1 MTAVGRCFECFR
13 PKPAC
18 FCASIPRIWNRTEVF
33 ILQHRREQF
42 HRFNTARIVR
52 KALHNSQLLADYTNN
67 ISRRLELKPRTG
79 LLSPGP
85 TATLLSELPV
95 DQRPDQLVVVD
106 GTWHQAK
113 TLIREIPLLQRL
125 PRYQLLPDSPSR
137 FRIRREPNGTSLS
150 TVEAV
155 VQALRILEPETAGL
169 DRLLEAFNK
178 MVETQLAHTG
188 SLNGS
193 RFKQRRSS
201 TVSNIPLALKNSLQ
215 NIVVAYGEAAPGQR
229 GSIRADLPPVSWVA
243 QRLGDDAVFACTLV
257 PSQPLSDEF
266 LRHLQLARSDFADA
280 LSLTDVRRRWAQFSQ
295 PADIVAFIH
304 PGTMRLFSQ
313 IAEGPTKCLVLKS
326 IKTEALPT
334 EVTLPEFWISH
345 GRSRS
350 SCRPLGRASKRLAIA
365 VAWVRHLN
373 SIANGH

>member
-1 MTAVGRCFECFR
+1 MTSGGRCFECFR

-18 FCASIPRIWNRTEVF
+18 FCTSIPLIWNKTEVV
-33 ILQHRREQF
+33 ILQHRRERF

-52 KALHNSQLLADYTNN
+52 KALHNSQMWADYTDN
-67 ISRRLELKPRTG
+67 IARRLELKPRAG

-113 TLIREIPLLQRL
+113 TLIREIQLLQRL

-137 FRIRREPNGTSLS
+137 FRIRREPNATSLS

-155 VQALRILEPETAGL
+155 VQALRIVEPETAGL
-169 DRLLEAFNK
+169 DQLLEAFDK

-193 RFKQRRSS
+193 RFKQRRSR
-201 TVSNIPLALKNSLQ
+201 TVGNIPLALKNSLQ
-215 NIVVAYGEAAPGQR
+215 NIVVAYGEAAPGER
-229 GSIRADLPPVSWVA
+229 GSKRADLPPVSWVA
-243 QRLGDDAVFACTLV
+243 QRLGDGAVFARTLI

-266 LRHLQLARSDFADA
+266 LRHLQLARSDFDCA
-280 LSLTDVRRRWAQFSQ
+280 LSLTDVRRRWAQFCH
-295 PADIVAFIH
+295 PTDIVAFIH
-304 PGTMRLFSQ
+304 PGTMRLFSH

-326 IKTEALPT
+326 VEAEVLPAD
-334 EVTLPEFWISH
+334 VTLPECLIAH
-345 GRSRS
+345 DMIQS
-350 SCRPLGRASKRLAIA
+350 SCRPFGRAQKRLAA
-365 VAWVRHLN
+365 TVAWVRHLH
-373 SIANGH
+373 SIANG